1 MELSEE
7 VGQFKSEFAKQIAME
22 EGKARNLNI
31 LLLKGQHSLKR
42 GTSESVIGKCKIL
55 SVRHS
60 SALNNTKFHGSVG
73 SLPSLVLSSDHHTA
87 DIVKEENWVTSEQ
100 FKDILAQ
107 KEKEISNEGIKR
119 LEEENAELRKR
130 LEFADRRSSSVS
142 LLGKSKFQELER
154 DVTKLQAK
162 IFKVGDFCS

>member
-42 GTSESVIGKCKIL
+42 GTSESVIGKCKKL

-60 SALNNTKFHGSVG
+60 KFHGSVG

-87 DIVKEENWVTSEQ
+87 DIVKEENWVNSEQ

-142 LLGKSKFQELER
+142 LLGKS
-154 DVTKLQAK
+154 
-162 IFKVGDFCS
+162 